1 MSERTPTK
9 SPTRRRSAPTRI
21 AGHQLLRPLEGS
33 HATWEVPSDDPKRI
47 ELLVLG
53 RARKG
58 EQPEVRTAFDRR
70 LRARASLRHPHLASV
85 IDGGESPRGPYVVV
99 SLPRSQPLSA
109 LVAEGPL
116 DGARTYNLLTGVADA
131 LDAAHARWL
140 IHTDL
145 TPRAVFVEPGGSDW
159 AYLTD
164 FGIVHNR
171 APLAFA
177 RAGYRSPEEL
187 RGESP
192 VPESNVY
199 SLACIVFTCLAG
211 TAPFGR
217 KSSRA
222 AVQAQLH
229 EPPPRLTEARPDLP
243 KLVDIVLNSALSE
256 NPEERPKSAGA
267 LMQEVGQALGVIER
281 PTDGSARSGRFR
293 RRPADVPADDGFWS
307 TRSSATATTTDARRR
322 TRTANAAV
330 AAPAAHRPSSR
341 PGRTAGHRPGSAA
354 RTQHAARSRT
364 VLVPAES
371 RAKRRG
377 APPLVLGAVLIAAI
391 AGAGIA
397 GWAVGGADTKAK
409 PDPSAVAA
417 QRSAAAKARTAAAQ
431 ERERVAWLGS
441 ANNSIARL
449 DTRRGRLPAQPRAG
463 HDPRRAGRGRP
474 PAGRVLRGRAGP
486 GADRPGPRDRCRGPR
501 CRPAAGRERLHAAG
515 HRRTQRQ
522 PLGLSPGRRL
532 GAPGGGRCGLRPEAA
547 RPAPRLSR

>member
-1 MSERTPTK
+1 M
-9 SPTRRRSAPTRI
+9 
-21 AGHQLLRPLEGS
+21 
-33 HATWEVPSDDPKRI
+33 PSDDPKRI

-85 IDGGESPRGPYVVV
+85 VDGGESPRGPYVVV

-109 LVAEGPL
+109 LIAEGPL

-145 TPRAVFVEPGGSDW
+145 TPRAVFVEAGGSDW

-211 TAPFGR
+211 TAPFAR

-243 KLVDIVLNSALSE
+243 KLLDIVLNSALSE
-256 NPEERPKSAGA
+256 NPEERPKSPGA

-281 PTDGSARSGRFR
+281 PTDGTSRSGRFR
-293 RRPADVPADDGFWS
+293 RRAPDVPADDGFWS

-322 TRTANAAV
+322 AQTTTAA
-330 AAPAAHRPSSR
+330 AAPVASSAEPATRPDGKTSPRARRADAA
-341 PGRTAGHRPGSAA
+341 
-354 RTQHAARSRT
+354 AARSRT

-371 RAKRRG
+371 RSKRRG
-377 APPLVLGAVLIAAI
+377 APPVVLGAVLIAAI

-397 GWAVGGADTKAK
+397 GWTVGGADTKAK
-409 PDPSAVAA
+409 PDPSVVAA

-449 DTRRGRLPAQPRAG
+449 DARRVAYRRSLARARTPATRPRPPG
-463 HDPRRAGRGRP
+463 GWPRRSQPGRP
-474 PAGRVLRGRAGP
+474 
-486 GADRPGPRDRCRGPR
+486 
-501 CRPAAGRERLHAAG
+501 
-515 HRRTQRQ
+515 
-522 PLGLSPGRRL
+522 S
-532 GAPGGGRCGLRPEAA
+532 
-547 RPAPRLSR
+547 